1 MVHSYLA
8 TLLAL
13 SDALGEACP
22 PVGGPHQQRLGR
34 LRTRLSFDSNKDAI
48 EASSTVVKAELQD
61 FATKSSEY
69 VALNTGEWKQAAA
82 EIRDI
87 GVGLIK
93 RQRFYATRLRDL
105 AAKMDTGQAA
115 LLMSCAESMD
125 NDAQSMLTR
134 MQELLGGVETRLAAA
149 EVVDQET
156 GLMNRRELE
165 RRIELRRA
173 DGKPI
178 VRLLF
183 QITSD
188 GPTQLW
194 DQVVRQV
201 ASRLTAQLRPD
212 DLVGRWGE
220 AEFMV
225 LFNGA
230 EDIAERRGPQV
241 AGLVSLRH
249 HTRSPTR
256 RSTGALALPEAEQSH
271 SLRDSITA
279 C

>member
-1 MVHSYLA
+1 
-8 TLLAL
+8 
-13 SDALGEACP
+13 
-22 PVGGPHQQRLGR
+22 
-34 LRTRLSFDSNKDAI
+34 
-48 EASSTVVKAELQD
+48 
-61 FATKSSEY
+61 
-69 VALNTGEWKQAAA
+69 
-82 EIRDI
+82 
-87 GVGLIK
+87 
-93 RQRFYATRLRDL
+93 
-105 AAKMDTGQAA
+105 
-115 LLMSCAESMD
+115 
-125 NDAQSMLTR
+125 
-134 MQELLGGVETRLAAA
+134 
-149 EVVDQET
+149 
-156 GLMNRRELE
+156 MNRRELE

-241 AGLVSLRH
+241 AGLVTGRYSLAN
-249 HTRSPTR
+249 
-256 RSTGALALPEAEQSH
+256 GATAGVRASATILDRQLAEAPA
-271 SLRDSITA
+271 L
-279 C
+279 